1 MLDSDSFSQLN
12 IYLFTGYAGVN
23 QLQNAEK

>member
-1 MLDSDSFSQLN
+1 MLDGDSFSQLN
-12 IYLFTGYAGVN
+12 IYLVTGYAGVN